1 MSRIFALLLNT
12 KVDTTEKIKRIL
24 KIDIETTIKIW
35 QEPRQQGEECMLILS
50 AHLKKK
56 LKKDSLFVQNKGN
69 ISPALL
75 PRFFVGKKKDKTN
88 ATKIKATKKISM
100 DTKTNR
106 DVQIHTHKHP
116 PTNPHTHTHTHTHA
130 HTEI

>member
-1 MSRIFALLLNT
+1 M
-12 KVDTTEKIKRIL
+12 
-24 KIDIETTIKIW
+24 TIKIW

-75 PRFFVGKKKDKTN
+75 PRFFVGKKKEDKCN
-88 ATKIKATKKISM
+88 QNKSHKE
-100 DTKTNR
+100 D
-106 DVQIHTHKHP
+106 IHGHKD
-116 PTNPHTHTHTHTHA
+116 
-130 HTEI
+130 

>member
-1 MSRIFALLLNT
+1 
-12 KVDTTEKIKRIL
+12 
-24 KIDIETTIKIW
+24 
-35 QEPRQQGEECMLILS
+35 MLILS

-116 PTNPHTHTHTHTHA
+116 PTNPHTHTHTHTRTQWNIRIKKQSNLHKNKFSINRFDCLF
-130 HTEI
+130 TINKIYESDSDRNK